1 MTNAYTY
8 KATLREGDGF
18 NDRMQLRKTVT
29 GIVLRSDGVTVLT
42 GSTYFDSTQ
51 GRRAAQAF
59 VNMQVGRFR
68 RYLTANGECWY
79 DRRQARLAWEKA
91 RDGVRKDTARELMD
105 IASAGTK
112 AANAGEPEDACP
124 YATDSAQGIIWTQ
137 AYRLTTDRRA
147 DWLSDNPQ
155 PVSE

>member
-1 MTNAYTY
+1 MPYTY

-29 GIVLRSDGVTVLT
+29 GIVLRSDGKTVLS
-42 GSTYFDSTQ
+42 GSTYFDSPA
-51 GRRAAQAF
+51 GRKSAQAF

-68 RYLTANGECWY
+68 KYQEREGECWY

-91 RDGVRKDTARELMD
+91 RDANRKETARELMD
-105 IASAGTK
+105 AASAGTK
-112 AANAGEPEDACP
+112 AASEDECP
-124 YATDSAQGIIWTQ
+124 FGADTAQGIIWTQ
-137 AYRLTTDRRA
+137 AFRLNHDRAA

-155 PVSE
+155 PKSE

>member
-1 MTNAYTY
+1 METYTY
-8 KATLREGDGF
+8 KATLREGQGF
-18 NDRMQLRKTVT
+18 DLQSKGGAIRKTVT

-42 GSTYFDSTQ
+42 GSCYFDTPA
-51 GRRAAQAF
+51 GRKSAQAF

-68 RYLTANGECWY
+68 RYLADKGECWY
-79 DRRQARLAWEKA
+79 DRRSKRLAWEKA
-91 RDGVRKDTARELMD
+91 RDAVRKDTARELMD

-112 AANAGEPEDACP
+112 AASEDECP
-124 YATDSAQGIIWTQ
+124 YASDSAQGIIWTQ
-137 AYRLTTDRRA
+137 AHRLTKDRKA